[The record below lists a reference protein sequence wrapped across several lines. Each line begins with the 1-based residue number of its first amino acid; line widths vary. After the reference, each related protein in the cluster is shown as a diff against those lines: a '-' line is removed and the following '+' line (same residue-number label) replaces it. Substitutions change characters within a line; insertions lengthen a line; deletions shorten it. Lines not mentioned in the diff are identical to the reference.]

1 MRPALLI
8 YYAARWNASFHNF
21 PFFWL
26 FTNTREKMSV
36 TRSVRAGTVQAQSHV
51 QQ

>member
-8 YYAARWNASFHNF
+8 YYAERWNASFHNF
-21 PFFWL
+21 PIFWL
-26 FTNTREKMSV
+26 FTNTREKISV
-36 TRSVRAGTVQAQSHV
+36 TRSVKARTVQLQSHV